1 MKPHPVLALV
11 LCFSAA
17 LALRAKEPKPPF
29 RIGIAGLVHD
39 HAQGF
44 LGDLASRQDVELVGI
59 AESNPDLVTR
69 YAERYHLPASLFYS
83 SLEKMLDATQ
93 VNAVAV
99 CSSTFDHESI
109 VRICAK
115 RGVHVMVEKP
125 LAVSMEHARSIAA
138 SAASG
143 NIQVIVNYETTWY
156 PTTQA
161 AQMLAGDKL
170 EIGELRKIVV
180 HDGHQGPQEIG
191 SSKEFLQWLTDPVLN
206 GGGALMDFGCY
217 GANLIT
223 GLMHGQ
229 RPLAVT
235 AVTQQIKPE
244 VYPKVDDEATIV
256 LSYPH
261 AQGIIQASWNWPF
274 GRKDFEIYGTRG
286 SMIAP
291 DRSHLRTRIE
301 KMAEREEILPALEG
315 VSRSPLDLFA
325 AVVRGGAKPDRLSS
339 LETNLVVTEI
349 LDAARESARTGR
361 RIELAPSTVASLPQ

>member
-1 MKPHPVLALV
+1 MKPYP
-11 LCFSAA
+11 A
-17 LALRAKEPKPPF
+17 LAFVLGLSSALLLRADEPKSPF
-29 RIGIAGLVHD
+29 RIGIVGLVHD

-44 LGDLASRQDVELVGI
+44 LGDLASRHDIELVGI
-59 AESNPDLVTR
+59 AESNPDLVAR
-69 YAERYHLPASLFYS
+69 YTERYHLAASLFYP
-83 SLEKMLDATQ
+83 SLEKMLDSTQ
-93 VNAVAV
+93 VKAVAV

-109 VRICAK
+109 VGICAK

-138 SAASG
+138 AAAVG

-161 AQMLAGDKL
+161 AQVLAGDKR
-170 EIGELRKIVV
+170 EIGDLRKIVV

-191 SSKEFLQWLTDPVLN
+191 ASKEFLQWLTDPVLN

-217 GANLIT
+217 GADLIT

-229 RPLAVT
+229 RPLSVT
-235 AVTQQIKPE
+235 AVTQQIKPNI
-244 VYPKVDDEATIV
+244 YPKVDDEATIV

-291 DRSHLRTRIE
+291 DRSRLRTKIE
-301 KMAEREEILPALEG
+301 KRPELEETLSALDG
-315 VSRSPLDLFA
+315 VGRSSLDLFA
-325 AVVRGGAKPDRLSS
+325 AVVRGEAKPDRLSS

-349 LDAARESARTGR
+349 LEAARESARTGR
-361 RIELAPSTVASLPQ
+361 RIELAPTTGASSLQ